1 MNSTVVYGTSR
12 NVKKSLLRRIWSRF
26 KKERQLW
33 LISIPMVVFV
43 LIFAYYPMY
52 GVIVSFMDYMPGSPI
67 LASKWVGLKYFTE
80 FFNSPDL
87 FIIFRNTLV
96 ISVLQII
103 FGFPAPIILALLLNE
118 LKNKYFKKT
127 VQTISYLPNFISW
140 VVAASILFTLLG
152 SEGFI
157 NDLLLKIGL
166 VKEPVAFLGTGEYF
180 WWILTIANIWKGV
193 GWSSIIYLSAMA
205 GIDRELY
212 QAGAVD
218 GLGRFGMIWHITL
231 PGIATTILLLWIL
244 RIGGLL
250 NAGFEQ
256 QLLLGN
262 GMTREFH
269 EVIDTYAYRYG
280 IQLGRYSYATAVGLF
295 KSVISIILIFLTN
308 RASKKFADASI
319 F

>member
-1 MNSTVVYGTSR
+1 MNNTDICSPPPILKKPFLQR
-12 NVKKSLLRRIWSRF
+12 AVKRLKRE
-26 KKERQLW
+26 KQLW
-33 LISIPMVVFV
+33 LISLPMIIFV

-52 GVIVSFMDYMPGSPI
+52 GVIVSFMDYVPGAPI
-67 LASKWVGLKYFTE
+67 MASKWVGLKYFTE

-87 FIIFRNTLV
+87 WIIMRNTLA
-96 ISVLQII
+96 ISGLHIA
-103 FGFPAPIILALLLNE
+103 FGFPAPIILALLINE
-118 LKNKYFKKT
+118 LRNRRFKKI
-127 VQTISYLPNFISW
+127 VQTVSYLPNFISW
-140 VVAASILFTLLG
+140 VVAASIIFTLLG
-152 SEGFI
+152 SEGLVNELI
-157 NDLLLKIGL
+157 QKVGL
-166 VKEPVAFLGTGEYF
+166 VEEPVSFLGTGEYF
-180 WWILTIANIWKGV
+180 WWILTIANIWKSV

-205 GIDRELY
+205 GIDEELY

-218 GLGRFGMIWHITL
+218 GLGRFGMVWHITL

-244 RIGGLL
+244 RIGGIL

-262 GMTREFH
+262 GMTREYW
-269 EVIDTYAYRYG
+269 EVIDTYSYRYG

-295 KSVISIILIFLTN
+295 KSVISIVLIFLTN